1 MSDKSGPERGGGFV
15 REPPAL
21 GLDCAIV
28 FGLTFAASLYSYR
41 QMEAARG
48 EWGKAITGQTFG
60 NGLLTPSLDAVA
72 AVQQWVFTRRNEA

>member
-1 MSDKSGPERGGGFV
+1 MSASDAAGGGDV
-15 REPPAL
+15 GEPPAL

-48 EWGKAITGQTFG
+48 EWGKARTGETHAG
-60 NGLLTPSLDAVA
+60 GLITPSADAIA
-72 AVQQWVFTRRNEA
+72 AVRQWIFTRGNEA